1 MGLGFCT
8 FKMDAPKRPP
18 RRSSGQRRINP
29 SNASYWTNLGNAR
42 RDLGD
47 GRQAEAAYKRAL
59 ESDSTYP
66 DAANGLG
73 TLLVQGGKP
82 ADAIPWFELAL
93 KRSPDFHEARLN
105 LGIAFQE
112 SGQRDRA
119 AAAYRE
125 ILAKAPA
132 RFVRERKAAA
142 ELLEQLAR

>member
-1 MGLGFCT
+1 MAG
-8 FKMDAPKRPP
+8 KRRPP
-18 RRSSGQRRINP
+18 ITR
-29 SNASYWTNLGNAR
+29 AR
-42 RDLGD
+42 
-47 GRQAEAAYKRAL
+47 
-59 ESDSTYP
+59 SDSTYP

-93 KRSPDFHEARLN
+93 ERSPDFHEARLN
-105 LGIAFQE
+105 LGIACQE

-119 AAAYRE
+119 AATYRE